1 MLINKYEIL
10 SNISNGEFG
19 EVLKVK
25 YNDKLYALKYGAK
38 ELIKYEL
45 QIYKQ
50 LKSITYISNIYD
62 VFEDNNKMYMLLDL
76 YAMTLVDYKLR
87 NYKNENYIER
97 CLSIIKDLIL
107 VIKAIH
113 ENNILHRDLKPTN
126 ICLDSNYKVYVIDF
140 GIAKIYRHANVHNK
154 ESTIKGLLGSVNFS
168 SLNVINLIEPSR
180 RDDMESI
187 FYILLYLLLNNDNY
201 KHYDGLS
208 INDKKNITIT
218 YLTQHTLNIQNID
231 CECIGKLFNYIRRL
245 KYNQEPKYDY
255 IGELLSK
262 IVA

>member
-1 MLINKYEIL
+1 MLMGKYEIL

-19 EVLKVK
+19 EVLKVR
-25 YNDKLYALKYGAK
+25 YGDKMYALKYGAK

-50 LKSITYISNIYD
+50 LKYSSNISNIYD
-62 VFEDNNKMYMLLDL
+62 VFEFDNNMCIILDL
-76 YAMTLVDYKLR
+76 YALTLVDYKVR
-87 NYKNENYIER
+87 NYNNEYYFEKCIT
-97 CLSIIKDLIL
+97 IIKSLIII
-107 VIKAIH
+107 IKTIH

-126 ICLDSNYKVYVIDF
+126 ICLDSNNKVHVIDF

-154 ESTIKGLLGSVNFS
+154 EGNIKGLIGSINFS

-180 RDDMESI
+180 RDDIESL

-218 YLTQHTLNIQNID
+218 YLTQHTLNIQNIN